1 MKFLSFLTSKIVG
14 LLAFIGL
21 YLFSEI
27 ASAAD
32 VSASITSAFSDANTN
47 MTTVVTGVIALAAI
61 VTGVGLIYRF
71 LTK

>member
-1 MKFLSFLTSKIVG
+1 MKYILQSRIAKISLGVAG
-14 LLAFIGL
+14 
-21 YLFSEI
+21 I
-27 ASAAD
+27 ASADTA
-32 VSASITSAFSDANTN
+32 ASITSAFTSANAS